1 MPSATISKLLDLPR
15 RQRLEIA
22 ERLWLSVADE
32 DNLPVPGSHRRI
44 LRQRMADYKSG
55 KTKVISQQELMRR
68 LRTR

>member
-1 MPSATISKLLDLPR
+1 MPTATLTKLLDLPP

-32 DNLPVPGSHRRI
+32 DNLPVPESHRRI